1 MEKSLAIDVREVK
14 SSETEELL
22 NIGKIT
28 FIESFGSQ
36 NTKSNFDQYM
46 SKNFNMSKIL
56 DEFNNSES
64 QFYFAILSE
73 KIVGYLKINAGQAQ
87 TEDKLES
94 ALEIERIYVL
104 AEHQGKRIG
113 QVLFDK
119 VMNVAKSQNLKW
131 IWLGVWDQNVD
142 AIRFYERNGFVKFAS
157 HPFKLGDEDQTDI
170 LMKMQLS

>member
-1 MEKSLAIDVREVK
+1 MEKLSAIVIREVK
-14 SSETEELL
+14 NSEIEELL

-28 FIESFGSQ
+28 FTESFGAQ

-46 SKNFNMSKIL
+46 SKNFTLSKIS
-56 DEFNNSES
+56 EEISNPES
-64 QFYFAILSE
+64 QFYFAMLSE
-73 KIVGYLKINAGQAQ
+73 KIVGYLKVNVGEAQ

-94 ALEIERIYVL
+94 ALEIERIYVS

-119 VMNVAKSQNLKW
+119 ALDLAKSQNLKW

-142 AIRFYERNGFVKFAS
+142 AIRFYERNGFVKFAD
-157 HPFKLGDEDQTDI
+157 HPFKLGDEHQTDI
-170 LMKMQLS
+170 LMKMEL